1 MVLKSLGVMMHTPS
15 LGEKNWSGFAGC
27 RGETQMFFIC
37 GSPVSVPVS
46 DSNVPQF
53 VADTGT
59 CSQAEILQA
68 AGNKEIAE
76 YVLRVSVI
84 ASVALVHAPSLGW
97 VELCVPGTL
106 QESGCEGCFLYF
118 CFSCA
123 KSRHHGK

>member
-37 GSPVSVPVS
+37 GSPVFVPVS

-59 CSQAEILQA
+59 CSQAEILQGA
-68 AGNKEIAE
+68 RNKEIAE
-76 YVLRVSVI
+76 YVSWVFTARSG
-84 ASVALVHAPSLGW
+84 ALEWTPALSQAAEVR
-97 VELCVPGTL
+97 
-106 QESGCEGCFLYF
+106 Y
-118 CFSCA
+118 
-123 KSRHHGK
+123 